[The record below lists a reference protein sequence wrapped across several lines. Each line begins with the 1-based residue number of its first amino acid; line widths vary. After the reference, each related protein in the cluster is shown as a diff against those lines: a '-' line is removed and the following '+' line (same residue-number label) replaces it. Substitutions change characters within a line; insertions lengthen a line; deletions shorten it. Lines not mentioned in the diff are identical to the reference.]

1 MRLFLDV
8 SIIGTLLWC
17 ASVTAADTQDC
28 GDKTCRAQTTGGTA
42 LLQRSSAARK
52 SVIIE
57 ENEEPEE
64 NPKNVRSAQIKSTE
78 TGGKMASTLPENHAA
93 ASGIGQTEGIKA
105 LPSTGIFVASVF
117 PNVIAE
123 PATEV
128 ALSFSTVAALLL
140 FALFFVMGIV
150 AQGRRTAW
158 KEAEQEKQVIED
170 AKEVLKSAEKKA
182 AACLDVEAPP
192 NSERLNWE
200 PEAEYCLADTDSESE
215 FAAHDVAAPDEIHT
229 ITKGNIEQADAV
241 AALA

>member
-8 SIIGTLLWC
+8 SIIGTLLSC

-64 NPKNVRSAQIKSTE
+64 NPKNVRSAQIDSTE
-78 TGGKMASTLPENHAA
+78 T
-93 ASGIGQTEGIKA
+93 GIKA
-105 LPSTGIFVASVF
+105 LPSTGISVASVF

-128 ALSFSTVAALLL
+128 ALSFGTVAALLL

-170 AKEVLKSAEKKA
+170 AKKVLESAEKKA